1 VDFLTNQFSAG
12 SAWLLVATVLIVGV
26 LHTIAPDHWV
36 PITLIARQRGWSKK
50 ETARVAL
57 QAGIGHVITTLV
69 LAGIVWVAGVAVAS
83 QFGHVIDSISSV
95 ALVTFGLWIAIS
107 SWREIRSGEGHGHSH
122 DFLHLDQG
130 HGATGQIPGIHGP
143 ELQQIPVKDGELLLS
158 IYEFGQPPRFRLTA
172 NGAVAFDSVSVET
185 LRPEGQKEIFF
196 FANRGEYWEST
207 KDIPQPHGFKVVVH
221 IEREGLSDAFRAEFE
236 EHEHGQ
242 EGHGGHRHEHE
253 HGAHG
258 HGSEGPETD
267 KLYAP
272 LKLHGE
278 VATTHIHAHKHGT
291 TSAPH
296 RHWHDH
302 SEASKHAVSVAL
314 EMAPP
319 LHTHR
324 HKTTARTALLLILGS
339 SPMIEGIP
347 AFFAAARF
355 GFGLL
360 IVMAVVFGLSTIL
373 TYVLLCVYS
382 TAGLQRVKLGAIEKY
397 GEVLSGAFIALVGV
411 VFWLFPV
418 L

>member
-1 VDFLTNQFSAG
+1 
-12 SAWLLVATVLIVGV
+12 LLVASVLIVGI
-26 LHTIAPDHWV
+26 LHTIVPDHWV

-57 QAGIGHVITTLV
+57 QAGTGHVVTTLI
-69 LAGIVWVAGVAVAS
+69 LAAIVWVAGLAVAA
-83 QFGHVIDSISSV
+83 QFGHLIDSISSI
-95 ALVTFGLWIAIS
+95 ALVTFGVWIAIG
-107 SWREIRSGEGHGHSH
+107 SWREMHSGEAHGHNHGHGHSH
-122 DFLHLDQG
+122 DFSHLEHGQG
-130 HGATGQIPGIHGP
+130 DPEQNPGIHGP
-143 ELQQIPVKDGELLLS
+143 ELQLIPVKGGELRLS

-172 NGAVAFDSVSVET
+172 SGAIAFDSVNVET
-185 LRPEGQKEIFF
+185 LRPDGQKEIFF
-196 FANRGEYWEST
+196 FTDRGEYWESNT
-207 KDIPQPHGFKVVVH
+207 DIPEPHGFKVVVNV
-221 IEREGLSDAFRAEFE
+221 EREGLRDAFRAEFE
-236 EHEHGQ
+236 EHEHGE
-242 EGHGGHRHEHE
+242 EGHGGHGHEHE

-272 LKLHGE
+272 IKLYGE
-278 VATTHIHAHKHGT
+278 VATTHIHAHRHGM
-291 TSAPH
+291 TSPAH

-302 SEASKHAVSVAL
+302 SEASSHAVSVAL
-314 EMAPP
+314 ELAPP

-347 AFFAAARF
+347 AFFAAAKF
-355 GFGLL
+355 GFGL
-360 IVMAVVFGLSTIL
+360 IVLMAVVFGLSTIL

-411 VFWLFPV
+411 LFWFFPV